1 MFDFSDFRIVIKPI
15 LLIIVTLI
23 SFGLG
28 MLISHFLQLSD
39 PYLSGL
45 WAAISAIIVFDDF
58 PTNARELIKDRLLG
72 TFIGALLTAI
82 TYYLIGDLLIAVCIS
97 LFFVYVLIV
106 KFKWLG
112 ALKIGC
118 ITVLIIA
125 ICSHNEPF
133 SAIWRTSFMRFFESA
148 IGGAIS
154 LFATVI
160 IYTSRQVK
168 TISLPQIRERG
179 LRHLLFDQSS
189 AHDTGDKSYKMTG
202 EC

>member
-1 MFDFSDFRIVIKPI
+1 MFDISDLRIVIKPI
-15 LLIIVTLI
+15 LLILVTLI
-23 SFGLG
+23 SFALG

-39 PYLSGL
+39 AYLSGL

-58 PTNARELIKDRLLG
+58 PTTARELIKDRLLG

-106 KFKWLG
+106 KFKWMG

-148 IGGAIS
+148 IGGVIS
-154 LFATVI
+154 LLATVI
-160 IYTSRQVK
+160 IYTSKQVK
-168 TISLPQIRERG
+168 SLSIPEVRQKG
-179 LRHLLFDQSS
+179 LRRLVFDQPSG
-189 AHDTGDKSYKMTG
+189 HNTGFSNGNKSP
-202 EC
+202 E